1 MPITPSKMQEDLWK
15 ISTNARQTHNKY
27 IQSKKNGMKSNG
39 SKKHSL
45 KSKKIEKQP
54 KTNVGSHNV
63 YVSAILSGKVLRFVE
78 FGHRKRSDVDFSRVP
93 LCSLG
98 WLVIRFAGFPS
109 IHPTWEPPDL
119 GATRPGSHPTW
130 EPPDLELPRGLLKF
144 TFSFTF
150 SCERSQS
157 WEIRNCIGF
166 LLAMFP
172 YVFHGISCHHFTVL
186 CCLLLTRLDI
196 YIYFFFHHGSR
207 WKSKRSPPAIVK
219 PPLMTI
225 PPQKAQIQTQIA
237 KIDVRKGSTME
248 AVLNGRAIKAKALD
262 EYSDNNLWETKI
274 KVRTFETFVKN
285 ANESSTKLSAM
296 KSDPTNGDEACK
308 LSEWLFNWSTRADGL
323 HASFQLA
330 RTNSADFLRDFA
342 THQIYFSDLPAHL
355 ACNVITIIC
364 GNVMLELTQSSSEAF
379 FGIAT
384 LVIQPDKLTLGNSS
398 LPKFS
403 YTELQHS
410 LLCMW
415 YDKVLRS
422 CSTKPDLATIL
433 KGCPVAFITREE
445 VSLLQARP
453 GQGSSDPISVEEGI
467 DGGFS
472 LLVRLELSALRAM
485 CTSAATTDPD
495 EKLKCKLVVDGLRF
509 TSIRMQSTIRG
520 SNKLAKQLGL
530 DK

>member
-1 MPITPSKMQEDLWK
+1 MPPF
-15 ISTNARQTHNKY
+15 Y
-27 IQSKKNGMKSNG
+27 C
-39 SKKHSL
+39 
-45 KSKKIEKQP
+45 P
-54 KTNVGSHNV
+54 V
-63 YVSAILSGKVLRFVE
+63 
-78 FGHRKRSDVDFSRVP
+78 
-93 LCSLG
+93 
-98 WLVIRFAGFPS
+98 
-109 IHPTWEPPDL
+109 
-119 GATRPGSHPTW
+119 
-130 EPPDLELPRGLLKF
+130 
-144 TFSFTF
+144 
-150 SCERSQS
+150 
-157 WEIRNCIGF
+157 
-166 LLAMFP
+166 
-172 YVFHGISCHHFTVL
+172 
-186 CCLLLTRLDI
+186 LLTTHQAGYI
-196 YIYFFFHHGSR
+196 YIYIYIFFFLFNHGSR
-207 WKSKRSPPAIVK
+207 WKSKRPPPPISK
-219 PPLMTI
+219 PPIITI
-225 PPQKAQIQTQIA
+225 PPQKGQIQTQIA

-296 KSDPTNGDEACK
+296 KSDPTNGDEASK

-330 RTNSADFLRDFA
+330 RTNSAAFLRNFA
-342 THQIYFSDLPAHL
+342 THQSDFIDLPSHL
-355 ACNVITIIC
+355 ACNVITVIC
-364 GNVMLELTQSSSEAF
+364 GNVMLELTRTSSETF

-415 YDKVLRS
+415 YDKVLRN
-422 CSTKPDLATIL
+422 CSAKEDLASIL

-472 LLVRLELSALRAM
+472 LLVRLELSGLRAM

-495 EKLKCKLVVDGLRF
+495 EKLKCKLVVDGLKYM
-509 TSIRMQSTIRG
+509 SIRMQSTIRG